1 MPAKSKGKS
10 SKGDAGQMQDCRSVY
25 LGQDGHVVCMV
36 AFGAAA
42 ANVPG
47 EDKVGSLYD
56 VIGAK
61 PRVGQVGVLY
71 ADDSTRF
78 VNKLEP
84 ADGGGF
90 PTFQYITTQAC
101 DTFGTMARAQ
111 EVILGMHI
119 DLVLRIFIVEERCT
133 QDSRQESY
141 LSINGLDMDGETVG
155 PVLLWG
161 YVAGEVQNGSIYI
174 IRGLKVVQAKRWSLE
189 EGKYVP
195 RTDGARSL
203 DCTYR
208 TAVEDVSEVQAITLI
223 FGW

>member
-1 MPAKSKGKS
+1 
-10 SKGDAGQMQDCRSVY
+10 
-25 LGQDGHVVCMV
+25 
-36 AFGAAA
+36 
-42 ANVPG
+42 
-47 EDKVGSLYD
+47 
-56 VIGAK
+56 
-61 PRVGQVGVLY
+61 LY

-133 QDSRQESY
+133 QDLRQERY
-141 LSINGLDMDGETVG
+141 LSINGLDMDSETVG

-161 YVAGEVQNGSIYI
+161 YAADEVQSERIYI
-174 IRGLKVVQAKRWSLE
+174 IRGLKVVQARRWSE
-189 EGKYVP
+189 EAWKYVP

-208 TAVEDVSEVQAITLI
+208 TAVEDVSEVQAITQI

>member
-1 MPAKSKGKS
+1 
-10 SKGDAGQMQDCRSVY
+10 
-25 LGQDGHVVCMV
+25 
-36 AFGAAA
+36 
-42 ANVPG
+42 
-47 EDKVGSLYD
+47 LYD

-119 DLVLRIFIVEERCT
+119 DLVLRIFLVDERYT
-133 QDSRQESY
+133 QDARQESH
-141 LSINGLDMDGETVG
+141 LSISGLDMDGETVG